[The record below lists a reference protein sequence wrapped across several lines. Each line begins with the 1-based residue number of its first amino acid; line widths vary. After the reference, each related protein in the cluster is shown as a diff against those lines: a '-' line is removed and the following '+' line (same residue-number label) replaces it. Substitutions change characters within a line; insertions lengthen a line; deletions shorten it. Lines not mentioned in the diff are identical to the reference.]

1 MRQHL
6 PWDRPNGANHC
17 MHEHPTP
24 LPTGSQKMAH
34 LIAVIALVFVSS
46 ACPAVDAAG
55 LRQHG
60 WTVTERAGD
69 IIGLAGTGPLL
80 AAEELRAIA
89 GVTTLTSLSLG
100 GAGGALSDETL
111 PLLLT
116 LTGLQELAL
125 NGATLSDAGLGQLS
139 SFHALRSLQLF
150 HLSRGRADFTGAGL
164 AQLAQLP
171 ALERLTLA
179 GATVGDAAIAA
190 LITLPHLRELRFWH
204 NTETSHG
211 LCQLAALTSLRSLT
225 LGQRLAG
232 RERSDPSLDDAVL
245 TAIAHLPHLEELSLQ
260 EARLSIDALLQLAQ
274 IGTLKKLTAAQI
286 VTTATDIDRLRL
298 ALPGVTIAWTALTP
312 EQAQALITKDKL

>member
-1 MRQHL
+1 
-6 PWDRPNGANHC
+6 
-17 MHEHPTP
+17 
-24 LPTGSQKMAH
+24 MAH

-232 RERSDPSLDDAVL
+232 RERSDPSLD
-245 TAIAHLPHLEELSLQ
+245 
-260 EARLSIDALLQLAQ
+260 ALLQLAQ